1 MLILTPNQANQTARL
16 TLNEGRTKLGD
27 YTHYLLILSFDDTGL
42 ETDNTLAQ
50 VVTVTEESARVTTF
64 TCTTVGLDY
73 QGKYWYKVYGQNSA
87 SNTDPEN
94 ASVVGLVE
102 QGSAIITNN
111 ASQYVDTTTTDKATI
126 YG

>member
-42 ETDNTLAQ
+42 ETENTLAQ

-87 SNTDPEN
+87 SNTDPED

-111 ASQYVDTTTTDKATI
+111 ASQYVDTTTTDNATI

>member
-27 YTHYLLILSFDDTGL
+27 YTHYLLILSFDDTGV

-50 VVTVTEESARVTTF
+50 VITVTEESARVTTF

-87 SNTDPEN
+87 SNTDPED

-111 ASQYVDTTTTDKATI
+111 ASQYVDTTTTDNATI

>member
-16 TLNEGRTKLGD
+16 TLNEGRTKLGN

-42 ETDNTLAQ
+42 ETENTLAQ

-111 ASQYVDTTTTDKATI
+111 ASQYVDTTTTDNATI

>member
-27 YTHYLLILSFDDTGL
+27 YTHYLLILSFDDTGV
-42 ETDNTLAQ
+42 ETENTLAQ

-111 ASQYVDTTTTDKATI
+111 ASQYVDTTTTDNATI

>member
-27 YTHYLLILSFDDTGL
+27 YTHYLLILSFDDTGI
-42 ETDNTLAQ
+42 ETENTLAQ

-111 ASQYVDTTTTDKATI
+111 ASQYVDTTTTDNATI

>member
-42 ETDNTLAQ
+42 ETENTLAQ

-73 QGKYWYKVYGQNSA
+73 QGKYWYRVYGQNSA

-111 ASQYVDTTTTDKATI
+111 ASQYVDTTTTDNATI

>member
-42 ETDNTLAQ
+42 ETENTLAQ

-87 SNTDPEN
+87 SNTNPED

-111 ASQYVDTTTTDKATI
+111 ASQYVDTTTTDNATI

>member
-42 ETDNTLAQ
+42 ETENTLAQ

-111 ASQYVDTTTTDKATI
+111 ASQYVDTTTTDNTTI